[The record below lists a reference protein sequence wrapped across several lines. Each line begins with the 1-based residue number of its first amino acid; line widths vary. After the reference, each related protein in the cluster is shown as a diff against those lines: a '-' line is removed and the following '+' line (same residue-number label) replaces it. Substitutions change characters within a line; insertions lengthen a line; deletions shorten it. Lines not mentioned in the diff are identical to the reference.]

1 MTQSQMILYAIKLI
15 LGGIAA
21 FCSILL
27 WSKTKDAVW
36 MNLVVGVVAKYAGV
50 VYEILLVLGIIFPES
65 LVFFGI
71 PLTTLIFTALP
82 DIFFITAFI
91 LMLKRNK

>member
-1 MTQSQMILYAIKLI
+1 MTQPQMILYAVKLV

-36 MNLVVGVVAKYAGV
+36 MCLVVGVVAKYAGV
-50 VYEILLVLGIIFPES
+50 VYEILVTLGIIFPES
-65 LVFFGI
+65 AVFLGI
-71 PLTTLIFTALP
+71 PLLTLIFTALP
-82 DIFFITAFI
+82 DIFFVIAFV
-91 LMLKRNK
+91 LMLKHNK

>member
-1 MTQSQMILYAIKLI
+1 MTQSQMILYAVKLV
-15 LGGIAA
+15 LGGISA

-36 MNLVVGVVAKYAGV
+36 MNLVVGIVAKYVGI
-50 VYEILLVLGIIFPES
+50 VYEILSVLGIIVPES
-65 LVFFGI
+65 VVFLGI
-71 PLTTLIFTALP
+71 PFSTLIFTALP
-82 DIFFITAFI
+82 DIFFTIAFI

>member
-1 MTQSQMILYAIKLI
+1 MTQSQMILYAIKLV

-36 MNLVVGVVAKYAGV
+36 MNLIVGVVAKYAGV
-50 VYEILLVLGIIFPES
+50 VYEILSVLGIIFPES
-65 LVFFGI
+65 IVFYGI
-71 PLTTLIFTALP
+71 PFSSLIFTALP
-82 DIFFITAFI
+82 DIFFIIAFI
-91 LMLKRNK
+91 LLLKRNK

>member
-1 MTQSQMILYAIKLI
+1 MTQSQM
-15 LGGIAA
+15 GGIAA

-50 VYEILLVLGIIFPES
+50 VYEILSVLGIIFPES
-65 LVFFGI
+65 IVFYGI
-71 PLTTLIFTALP
+71 PFSSLIFTALP
-82 DIFFITAFI
+82 DIFFIIAFI
-91 LMLKRNK
+91 LLLKRNK

>member
-1 MTQSQMILYAIKLI
+1 MTQSQMILYAVKLV

-36 MNLVVGVVAKYAGV
+36 MSLVVGIVAKYVGV
-50 VYEILLVLGIIFPES
+50 VYEILVVLGIIFPES
-65 LVFFGI
+65 AVFLGMPVLTLV
-71 PLTTLIFTALP
+71 FTALP
-82 DIFFITAFI
+82 DIFFIIAFI

>member
-1 MTQSQMILYAIKLI
+1 MTQSQMILYAIKLV

-50 VYEILLVLGIIFPES
+50 VYEILSVLGIIFPES
-65 LVFFGI
+65 IVFYGI
-71 PLTTLIFTALP
+71 PFSSLIFTALP
-82 DIFFITAFI
+82 DIFFIIAFI
-91 LMLKRNK
+91 LLFKRIK